1 MLDTY
6 LQNLNTI
13 IRKFN
18 SLPTLKSIVDVHGK
32 LLEKREAN
40 RKKIGE
46 MYEWMKKEYEAI
58 VKEIEEV

>member
-1 MLDTY
+1 M
-6 LQNLNTI
+6 NTI

-46 MYEWMKKEYEAI
+46 MYEWMKKEYEAV